1 MFKKILIANRG
12 EIALRIINA
21 CKELGIPTVGVYS
34 VADKESLHV
43 KLADEC
49 ICIGAAASSKSYLS
63 IPAIIAA
70 AEITGADAVHPGY
83 GFLAENAHFA
93 EVCRDCGITFIGP
106 KAEHIRL
113 MGNKSQARDTMI
125 RKKIPVVPGSDGPIK
140 SEEELPELAERIGYP
155 VILKASAGGGGKGM
169 RIVRERSELLSSY
182 NMARTEAGAAFG
194 DDTMYMEKY
203 IENPRHIEVQIVADN
218 DGNTVHL
225 GERECSIQRNHQK
238 LIEEALSSVLTP
250 EQRKEMGNTAKRA
263 AHAIGYSSLGTIEF
277 LLDADG
283 NYYFMEMN
291 TRIQVEHTITEGV
304 TNIDLVKLQIALA
317 AGEKLPFTQRDIKFF
332 GHCIECRINAE
343 DPVSFMPSPGK
354 IEAFHAP
361 GGLGVR
367 LETAAYSG
375 YTVSP
380 YYDSMIAK
388 LITFGHDRQEAIAR
402 MKRALGMFFIEGIK
416 TNIPMHLK
424 ILEDEDFRAG
434 NLTTHFME
442 RFARK

>member
-1 MFKKILIANRG
+1 
-12 EIALRIINA
+12 
-21 CKELGIPTVGVYS
+21 
-34 VADKESLHV
+34 
-43 KLADEC
+43 
-49 ICIGAAASSKSYLS
+49 
-63 IPAIIAA
+63 
-70 AEITGADAVHPGY
+70 
-83 GFLAENAHFA
+83 
-93 EVCRDCGITFIGP
+93 
-106 KAEHIRL
+106 
-113 MGNKSQARDTMI
+113 
-125 RKKIPVVPGSDGPIK
+125 
-140 SEEELPELAERIGYP
+140 

-169 RIVRERSELLSSY
+169 RIVREKSDLISAY

-203 IENPRHIEVQIVADN
+203 IENPRHIEVQIAADN
-218 DGNTVHL
+218 YGNTVHL

-250 EQRKEMGNTAKRA
+250 EQRREMGNTAKKA
-263 AHAIGYSSLGTIEF
+263 ATAIGYSNLGTVEF
-277 LLDADG
+277 LLDAEG
-283 NYYFMEMN
+283 RYYFMEMN
-291 TRIQVEHTITEGV
+291 TRIQVEHTVTEGV
-304 TNIDLVKLQIALA
+304 TDIDLVKLQIGLA
-317 AGEKLPFTQRDIKFF
+317 AEEKLPFTQRDVKFT

-343 DPVSFMPSPGK
+343 DPVSFMPSPGR

-380 YYDSMIAK
+380 YYDSMIGK
-388 LITFGHDRQEAIAR
+388 LITFGHNRPEAIAR

-416 TNIPMHLK
+416 TNIPMHLR
-424 ILEDEDFRAG
+424 ILEDEDFETG

>member
-21 CKELGIPTVGVYS
+21 CKELGIPTVSVYS
-34 VADKESLHV
+34 VADRDSLHV

-49 ICIGAAASSKSYLS
+49 ICIGPAASSKSYLS
-63 IPAIIAA
+63 VPSIIAA
-70 AEITGADAVHPGY
+70 AEITGADAIHPGY
-83 GFLAENAHFA
+83 GFLAENAYFA
-93 EVCRDCGITFIGP
+93 DVCRECGISFIGP

-113 MGNKSQARDTMI
+113 MGDKSRARDTMI
-125 RKKIPVVPGSDGPIK
+125 RKKIPVVPGSDGPIP
-140 SEEELPELAERIGYP
+140 SVEALPELASQVGYP

-169 RIVRERSELLSSY
+169 RIVREEGELISAY

-194 DDTMYMEKY
+194 DDTMYLEKY

-218 DGNTVHL
+218 FGNTVHL

-238 LIEEALSSVLTP
+238 LIEEALSPVLTP
-250 EQRKEMGNTAKRA
+250 EKRKEMGAVAKKA
-263 AHAIGYSSLGTIEF
+263 ATAIGYSNLGTVEF
-277 LLDADG
+277 LLDSNG

-304 TNIDLVKLQIALA
+304 TNVDLVKLQIALA
-317 AGEKLPFTQRDIKFF
+317 DGEKLPMTQRDVKFY

-343 DPVSFMPSPGK
+343 DPVSFMPSPGR

-380 YYDSMIAK
+380 YYDSMIGK
-388 LITFGHDRQEAIAR
+388 LITFGHTRSEAIAR
-402 MKRALGMFFIEGIK
+402 MRRALEMFFIEGIK
-416 TNIPMHLK
+416 TNIPMHLN
-424 ILEDEDFRAG
+424 ILSDPDFLAG
-434 NLTTHFME
+434 NLSTHFME